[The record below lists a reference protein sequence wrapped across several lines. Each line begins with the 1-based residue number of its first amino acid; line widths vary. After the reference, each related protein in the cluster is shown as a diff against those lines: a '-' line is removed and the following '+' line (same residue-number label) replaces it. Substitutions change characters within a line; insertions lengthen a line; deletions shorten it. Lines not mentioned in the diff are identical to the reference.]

1 MYHEV
6 ALNCFRF
13 LGFKNLADV
22 DRLTI
27 PEYNLLLEAYGLR
40 VVDREYQQ
48 HLQAFLNYQ
57 VQAQKSNGKH
67 KTRPVFD
74 TFKKFFDYEKALS
87 EVGKKKNNQHK
98 ERFSGIGKLLKK
110 GGT

>member
-13 LGFKNLADV
+13 LRFKSISEV

-27 PEYNLLLEAYGLR
+27 PEYKLLLEAYNLQ
-40 VVDREYQQ
+40 VVDQEYQQ
-48 HLQAFLNYQ
+48 HVQAYLNYQ
-57 VQAQKSNGKH
+57 VQAQKASGKY
-67 KTRPVFD
+67 KTKPVYN
-74 TFKKFFDYEKALS
+74 TFKKFFDYEKALE
-87 EVGKKKNNQHK
+87 EVKNKKTKQQK